1 MAKLYNLDSISGRMR
16 IVRCRV
22 DDLLAREELP
32 PERGERDEALAEAH
46 LIRLLMQP
54 REAAINAIVHGNEED
69 PGKRIT
75 VVLRWVS
82 GCFQA
87 SINDQGGGFEPADVP
102 DPTSGAGL
110 MTDSG
115 RGLLMIRAY
124 VDRVD
129 FRPGKNGGTE
139 IYLEKV
145 FA

>member
-1 MAKLYNLDSISGRMR
+1 MERPDAEITLTVPSEVRWIDWIHASAETVAATGGLDEGE
-16 IVRCRV
+16 CL
-22 DDLLAREELP
+22 DL
-32 PERGERDEALAEAH
+32 ALAV
-46 LIRLLMQP
+46 
-54 REAAINAIVHGNEED
+54 REAAINAIVHGNKED

-75 VVLRWVS
+75 VVLRWAS

-87 SINDQGGGFEPADVP
+87 SINDQGGGFELADVP

-145 FA
+145 FV